1 MGGTARTLC
10 SFKKMHACSSSKL
23 QWIISLI
30 PEYGLRLGSQIFI
43 KEMTRTGLAT
53 KDGNLHEGDIILKVC
68 SYYTASSLADICY
81 SGYSEVSYVIVKFN
95 LSTIWTCL
103 FTCSVIVAFLC
114 PDQWYSD
121 REHVFS

>member
-1 MGGTARTLC
+1 MHVYCVVFL
-10 SFKKMHACSSSKL
+10 KMHPCSSFKL
-23 QWIISLI
+23 QWIIFLV

-68 SYYTASSLADICY
+68 SGFTASSLAGTG
-81 SGYSEVSYVIVKFN
+81 SGGYSELSHVIVKFTTKLEHN
-95 LSTIWTCL
+95 VDL
-103 FTCSVIVAFLC
+103 FVIVAFLC